1 MQSVPSWTQSALL
14 HAESQMPSEIQ
25 LGGQPGA
32 QSLAPQIV
40 AWHHSNANMW
50 MLLDCIWRRLLTPLR
65 QEVTESHTVVRA
77 ALTSEQVLKVPSSAE
92 VSIVHVRP

>member
-14 HAESQMPSEIQ
+14 HAESHTPSEIQ

-40 AWHHSNANMW
+40 AWHHSNDNM

-65 QEVTESHTVVRA
+65 QEVTESHTVTRA

>member
-14 HAESQMPSEIQ
+14 HAESQMPSESQ

-40 AWHHSNANMW
+40 AWHHSNDNM
-50 MLLDCIWRRLLTPLR
+50 MLRDCIWRRLVTPLR